1 MYAKLKPISSS
12 KSASRKPKS
21 PHPTSSQQTAEL
33 LATERVRLARSK
45 AIAAETRASIDE
57 FESSMKGRVAAAS
70 GAQGQDGE
78 GAESG
83 GGDYRRR
90 DADHQSLATGPTADY
105 VAQIKR
111 RVQDSLV
118 AREEREKRRRKVL
131 VEQLKAMHEQEVSLH
146 NTVQPENL
154 AVWQSMLQ
162 PPNQNPPKFPTRIYV
177 WRFRTEPPNLN
188 PLRFL

>member
-1 MYAKLKPISSS
+1 MYAKLKPITSS

-45 AIAAETRASIDE
+45 AIAAETRASIDQ
-57 FESSMKGRVAAAS
+57 FESSMRGSVATVS
-70 GAQGQDGE
+70 GARGQDGE
-78 GAESG
+78 GTESG
-83 GGDYRRR
+83 GGEDRRR
-90 DADHQSLATGPTADY
+90 DADHQSLATATGPTADY

-146 NTVQPENL
+146 NTVQQENL
-154 AVWQSMLQ
+154 AVWWSMLQ
-162 PPNQNPPKFPTRIYV
+162 PPN
-177 WRFRTEPPNLN
+177 L
-188 PLRFL
+188 

>member
-12 KSASRKPKS
+12 KSASSKPKS

-33 LATERVRLARSK
+33 LATEGVRLARSK
-45 AIAAETRASIDE
+45 AIAAETRASIDQ
-57 FESSMKGRVAAAS
+57 FESSMRGRVAAAS
-70 GAQGQDGE
+70 GARGQDGV

-83 GGDYRRR
+83 GDEDRRR
-90 DADHQSLATGPTADY
+90 DADQSLAMSTGPTADY

-146 NTVQPENL
+146 NT
-154 AVWQSMLQ
+154 
-162 PPNQNPPKFPTRIYV
+162 I
-177 WRFRTEPPNLN
+177 
-188 PLRFL
+188 